1 MGLMRAGYIGLGN
14 IGAPMA
20 ERLISSETSLVVFD
34 AVAAA
39 MGNFSGRAKLAGSPA
54 ELGREAEFV
63 GICVRDDPDVET
75 VIDGPDGLLRSMKG
89 GAIAIH
95 STVRPATVI
104 ALSQKAAA
112 QNVVL
117 IDAAVTGGAHAAA
130 QGGLTAMVG
139 GTEAQVEKLRPLI
152 SKYCSS
158 IVHAGAVGAGMS
170 LKLCN
175 NLVTYLELVAVLE
188 SYKLAEAMGIE
199 HERLTAV
206 MMNNG
211 NLTPAMKAYI
221 GFRQTGAATIGA
233 DAFLA
238 SQKSLAHL
246 AEKDLSLAIEVAT
259 EAGVDVPAAEAIRG
273 MFRKTVLKV

>member
-1 MGLMRAGYIGLGN
+1 MGLTNLGYIGLGN

-20 ERLISSETSLVVFD
+20 ERLLSSETSLVVFD

-39 MGNFSGRAKLAGSPA
+39 MESFTGKAELASSPA
-54 ELGREAEFV
+54 ELGQTAELV
-63 GICVRDDPDVET
+63 GICVRDDADVES
-75 VIDGPDGLLRSMKG
+75 VVAGPDGLLQSMRS

-104 ALSQKAAA
+104 RLSQKAAA

-117 IDAAVTGGAHAAA
+117 IDAAVTGGAQVAA
-130 QGGLTAMVG
+130 QGGLTSMVG
-139 GTEAQVEKLRPLI
+139 GTVEQVEKLRPLLA
-152 SKYCSS
+152 KYCAS

-175 NLVTYLELVAVLE
+175 NMVTYLELIAALE
-188 SYKLAEAMGIE
+188 SYRLAAAMGIE
-199 HERLTAV
+199 SERLTTV
-206 MMNNG
+206 MTNNG

-221 GFRQTGAATIGA
+221 QFRQSGAETIGA
-233 DAFLA
+233 DAFMA

-246 AEKDLSLAIEVAT
+246 AEKDLSLAIEVAA
-259 EAGVDVPAAEAIRG
+259 EAGVDVPAAQAIRA
-273 MFRKTVLKV
+273 MFRETVLKV

>member
-1 MGLMRAGYIGLGN
+1 MSVQRAGYIGLGN

-20 ERLISSETSLVVFD
+20 ERLISGKTSLTVFD
-34 AVAAA
+34 AIATA
-39 MGNFSGRAKLAGSPA
+39 MAKFAGRAMLATSPA
-54 ELGREAEFV
+54 ELGRNAELV
-63 GICVRDDPDVET
+63 GICVRDDADVET
-75 VIDGPDGLLRSMKG
+75 VVDGPDGLLRSMTS
-89 GAIAIH
+89 GAIAVH
-95 STVRPATVI
+95 STVRPATI
-104 ALSQKAAA
+104 IRLSKKAAA
-112 QNVVL
+112 HGVVL

-139 GTEAQVEKLRPLI
+139 GTEDEVEQLRPLI

-175 NLVTYLELVAVLE
+175 NMVTYQELIAALE
-188 SYKLAEAMGIE
+188 SYKLAAAMGIE
-199 HERLTAV
+199 SERLTTV

-211 NLTPAMKAYI
+211 NLTPSMKAYI
-221 GFRQTGAATIGA
+221 EFRHSGAETIGA

-246 AEKDLSLAIEVAT
+246 AEKDLSLAIEIAN
-259 EAGVDVPAAEAIRG
+259 EAGVDVAAAEAIRA